1 MDPLGGDLAASLL
14 DGPGVVAH
22 HEHLVAADV
31 EFTRLEGVG
40 LLQLADEAEEFL
52 NAGRPLA
59 ASDGRIV
66 LGPPDDVP
74 VGIGVSAAR
83 IVAMSPRPKTT

>member
-1 MDPLGGDLAASLL
+1 LRGVGEFAQCRHLAVLDGEDMDPLGGELAASLL

-52 NAGRPLA
+52 NAGRPL
-59 ASDGRIV
+59 RR
-66 LGPPDDVP
+66 PM
-74 VGIGVSAAR
+74 VG
-83 IVAMSPRPKTT
+83 